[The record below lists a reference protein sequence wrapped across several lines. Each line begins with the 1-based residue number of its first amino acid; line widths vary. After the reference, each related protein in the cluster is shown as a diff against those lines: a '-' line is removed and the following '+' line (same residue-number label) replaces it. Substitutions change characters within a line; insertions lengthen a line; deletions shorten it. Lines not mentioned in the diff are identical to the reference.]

1 MPLRP
6 VPLASLRQLDPSLL
20 RIPVVEALLA
30 RLARDRVR
38 FLVPARGRAS
48 EGATDFLNR
57 TFWTSAGDVLA
68 SREAPVD
75 VLAHAAWHH
84 VVRAAAPR
92 ATVESALVGEAIA
105 SAFDLYLVG
114 AALRVAPDADL
125 LATQV
130 PRLSEAA
137 ADGGMGARAF
147 ATVLKDA
154 ARDPEKVFGEL
165 YALLADAALKLAAVD
180 DPVRAAHVVDAL
192 ATRRLGPLLFHYD
205 VSGWLLH
212 ARAHA
217 TTRGADAAARA
228 IDRTIRRARRPI
240 TALAGALL

>member
-1 MPLRP
+1 MPLRA
-6 VPLASLRQLDPSLL
+6 VPITSLRQLDPSLL
-20 RIPVVEALLA
+20 RIPVVEALLT
-30 RLARDRVR
+30 RLADDRVR
-38 FLVPARGRAS
+38 FLVPARGRAG
-48 EGATDFLNR
+48 EGTTDFLNR

-84 VVRAAAPR
+84 VVRAAAPK
-92 ATVESALVGEAIA
+92 ASVEGALIGEAIA

-114 AALRVAPDADL
+114 AALRVAPDAEL

-130 PRLSEAA
+130 PRLAEAA
-137 ADGGMGARAF
+137 ADGGMKERAF

-154 ARDPEKVFGEL
+154 ARDPERIFGEL
-165 YALLADAALKLAAVD
+165 YALLADAGLKLARVD
-180 DPVRAAHVVDAL
+180 DPMLAARVVDTL
-192 ATRRLGPLLFHYD
+192 AARRLGPLLFHYD

-217 TTRGADAAARA
+217 TTRAADPAARA
-228 IDRTIRRARRPI
+228 IDRTIRRAKRPI
-240 TALAGALL
+240 TALADALL